1 MSRVPDV
8 LTHVLVGYILGT
20 LLSFRYA
27 RLRSAHVTL
36 VMAGALVP
44 DLMKIQLLVP
54 DGLVAHVLGVPFTW
68 SPIHTLVGS
77 ALVVGLGALFVT
89 PAQRP
94 LAVALLAVGAGS
106 HHALDLLLV
115 TASGDAYAVF
125 WPLLEYR
132 PPAGDLYL
140 SSDRWPAVVAG
151 VGALCI
157 RIVAR
162 RRDSSLTPRE

>member
-1 MSRVPDV
+1 MPDV
-8 LTHVLVGYILGT
+8 LTHVLVSYTLGT

-27 RLRSAHVTL
+27 WLRPAHVTL

-54 DGLVAHVLGVPFTW
+54 DEFVAWVLGIPFTW

-77 ALVVGLGALFVT
+77 ALVIGLGGLFVA

-94 LAVALLAVGAGS
+94 RAVALLAVGAGS
-106 HHALDLLLV
+106 HHALDLLLL
-115 TASGDAYAVF
+115 TASGKAYAVF
-125 WPLLEYR
+125 WPLLDYR

-151 VGALCI
+151 VSAFCVWL
-157 RIVAR
+157 VAR
-162 RRDSSLTPRE
+162 RRDSDLTPHE

>member
-1 MSRVPDV
+1 MPDV
-8 LTHVLVGYILGT
+8 LTHVLVSYTLGM
-20 LLSFRYA
+20 LLSVRYA
-27 RLRSAHVTL
+27 WLRPAHVTL

-54 DGLVAHVLGVPFTW
+54 DEFVAWVLGVPFTW

-77 ALVVGLGALFVT
+77 ALIIGLGGLFVA

-94 LAVALLAVGAGS
+94 RTVALLAVGAGS

-115 TASGDAYAVF
+115 TASGEAYAIF
-125 WPLLEYR
+125 WPLLDYR

-151 VGALCI
+151 VSALCVWL
-157 RIVAR
+157 VAR
-162 RRDSSLTPRE
+162 RRDSDLAHE

>member
-1 MSRVPDV
+1 MPDV
-8 LTHVLVGYILGT
+8 LTHVLVGYTLGT

-27 RLRSAHVTL
+27 WLRPAHVTL
-36 VMAGALVP
+36 VMAGVLVP

-54 DGLVAHVLGVPFTW
+54 DGFVARVLGVPFAW

-77 ALVVGLGALFVT
+77 ALVIGLGGLLVA

-94 LAVALLAVGAGS
+94 RAIALLAVGAGS

-115 TASGDAYAVF
+115 TPSGVAYAVF

-132 PPAGDLYL
+132 PPTGDLYL
-140 SSDRWPAVVAG
+140 SSDRWPAAVAG
-151 VGALCI
+151 LGALCVWVI
-157 RIVAR
+157 AR
-162 RRDSSLTPRE
+162 RRDPPPTPRE